1 MTALAMFGGPKTV
14 TSADATRA
22 RVGWP
27 VVSEA
32 EHDAIREV
40 LDSGVF
46 SSIDGGRGEVSALER
61 DWAGY
66 VGAGHC
72 VAVSDG
78 TSAIEIALAALDIE
92 PGSEVLV
99 PALTFIGSAIP
110 VVRRMLVPVFV
121 DIDPATFNISVAGA
135 AAAVTPRTRA
145 IIAVHLHGLPADLD
159 GLRALATRHGLH
171 LIEDLAQA
179 HGARYRGQRVGSIGD
194 INAASLNVVK
204 NLPTCG
210 EGGLITTDDEQLRER
225 AVLGRQFGENLA
237 GRERDYLSRV
247 LAGNAKMSAV
257 QAAFTRRQLMRL
269 DAYAAARQRNVQGFL
284 GALAELPGIAVPAVP
299 ADRSHAWH
307 ILRLRFRPADIGWTG
322 VPPGVLR
329 AVVHRALRAEG
340 VPLQPYQIVP
350 LPGQPAFQQLAGF
363 GGYPWRLSGVPEP
376 RYRIEDYP
384 DTLAVI
390 DDSLTLQRWHLNPAA
405 GPVLMR
411 CAEAF
416 GKVWSQLDSLLPVA
430 RSWAYHPPWHRADDR
445 RPSPAGVR

>member
-1 MTALAMFGGPKTV
+1 VTALAMFGGAKTV
-14 TSADATRA
+14 TSADATRGTT
-22 RVGWP
+22 GWP
-27 VVSEA
+27 VVTAA

-46 SSIDGGRGEVSALER
+46 SSNDRGRGAVSALER

-66 VGAGHC
+66 VGTRHC
-72 VAVSDG
+72 AAVSDG
-78 TSAIEIALAALDIE
+78 TSAIELALAALDIE
-92 PGSEVLV
+92 PGSEVIV

-110 VVRRMLVPVFV
+110 VVRRLLVPVFA
-121 DIDPATFNISVAGA
+121 DIDPATFNVSVDAA
-135 AAAVTPRTRA
+135 AAAVTSRTRA

-159 GLRALATRHGLH
+159 GLRALAGRHGLH

-179 HGARYRGQRVGSIGD
+179 HGARYRGRRVGSIGD

-210 EGGLITTDDEQLRER
+210 EGGLITTDDESLHER

-257 QAAFTRRQLMRL
+257 QAAFTRQQLARL
-269 DAYAAARQRNVQGFL
+269 DEYATARQRNVSAFL
-284 GALAELPGIAVPAVP
+284 GALAELPGIVVPAVP
-299 ADRSHAWH
+299 ADRTHAWH
-307 ILRLRFRPADIGWTG
+307 MLRLRFRPAEIGWTG

-340 VPLQPYQIVP
+340 VPLQPYQVVP
-350 LPGQPAFQQLAGF
+350 LPGQPAFQRLADF
-363 GGYPWRLSGVPEP
+363 GGYPWRLPGVPDP
-376 RYRIEDYP
+376 CYRIEDYP

-405 GPVLMR
+405 GPVLAR

-416 GKVWSQLDSLLPVA
+416 AKVWSQLDTLLPVA
-430 RSWAYHPPWHRADDR
+430 RGWAYRPPWERAVV
-445 RPSPAGVR
+445 PAGAR